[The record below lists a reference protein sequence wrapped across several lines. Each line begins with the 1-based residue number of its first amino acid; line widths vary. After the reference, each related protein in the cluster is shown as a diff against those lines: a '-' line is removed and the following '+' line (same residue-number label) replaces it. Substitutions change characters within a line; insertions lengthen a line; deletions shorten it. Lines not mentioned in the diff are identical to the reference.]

1 MQVLVVA
8 VNSFE
13 SFGNIV
19 ISKDLSIV
27 LVKNYLLLLV
37 EYANV
42 TRLIP
47 YKSLFFSNN

>member
-1 MQVLVVA
+1 MRVLVVA

-13 SFGNIV
+13 SFGNMV

-27 LVKNYLLLLV
+27 LVKDYLLILV
-37 EYANV
+37 EYPNV